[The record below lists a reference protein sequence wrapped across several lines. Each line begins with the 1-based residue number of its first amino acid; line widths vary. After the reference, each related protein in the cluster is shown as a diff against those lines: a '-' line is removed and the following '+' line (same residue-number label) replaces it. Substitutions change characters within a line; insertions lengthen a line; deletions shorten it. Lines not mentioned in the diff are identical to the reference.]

1 MRVKTDRF
9 DPSPLTEGRGLK
21 RLAVEESMFN
31 PMVAPHGGAWIETE
45 DVAKECEE
53 RLVAPHGGAWIETY
67 ITKRKGKKRRVAPHG
82 GAWIET

>member
-1 MRVKTDRF
+1 MGM
-9 DPSPLTEGRGLK
+9 SPLTEGRGLK

-53 RLVAPHGGAWIETY
+53 RLVAPHGGAWIETGCWAFS
-67 ITKRKGKKRRVAPHG
+67 RSVSGRRPSRRGVD
-82 GAWIET
+82 